1 VNKTAKLV
9 LGAAT
14 IWPLVYMLCFMGFI
28 MSMFFVF
35 SQDAATQAGSPHAT
49 GPGPVA
55 VNWFFGLFAAHML
68 TMLVTLGLMIFYIV
82 DVFGNTRFP
91 RDQRVLWLLVILL
104 GGPIGMPIYWYLNI
118 WRDPVASPQHPI
130 EQS

>member
-1 VNKTAKLV
+1 
-9 LGAAT
+9 
-14 IWPLVYMLCFMGFI
+14 MLCFMGFM

-35 SQDAATQAGSPHAT
+35 SQNAATQASPHAT

-91 RDQRVLWLLVILL
+91 RDQRVC
-104 GGPIGMPIYWYLNI
+104 GC
-118 WRDPVASPQHPI
+118 S
-130 EQS
+130 